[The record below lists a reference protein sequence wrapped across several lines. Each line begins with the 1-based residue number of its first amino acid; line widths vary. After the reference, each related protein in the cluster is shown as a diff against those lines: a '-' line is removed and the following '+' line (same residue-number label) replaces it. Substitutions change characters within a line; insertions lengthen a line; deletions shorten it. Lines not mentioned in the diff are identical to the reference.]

1 MQYQRIRDIERSEID
16 TSPYKPRFSMNSV
29 PLTNIRA
36 RDAVE

>member
-16 TSPYKPRFSMNSV
+16 TSPYKSRFRMNSV
-29 PLTNIRA
+29 PPTTTRA